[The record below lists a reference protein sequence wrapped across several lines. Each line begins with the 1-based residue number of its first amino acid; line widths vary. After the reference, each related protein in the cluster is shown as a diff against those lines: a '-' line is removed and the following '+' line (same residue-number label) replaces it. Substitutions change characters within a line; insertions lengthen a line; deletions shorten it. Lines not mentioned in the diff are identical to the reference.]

1 MRSVCESFLARY
13 ESLSS
18 LRPLVCG
25 ESFSAQR
32 AAQGH
37 HKLGPCLSSHV
48 GIDNVIYNIIASAD
62 NLVIFH

>member
-18 LRPLVCG
+18 LRPLVYG
-25 ESFSAQR
+25 ENFSAQR
-32 AAQGH
+32 VVQGH
-37 HKLGPCLSSHV
+37 HKLGPCFSSHV
-48 GIDNVIYNIIASAD
+48 GIDNVIDNIIASAY